1 MKKIENSF
9 AVTGFVA
16 NNAEIRQFTT
26 SSVARFSLVI
36 SRQEKVGEETTRVSA
51 LWVVRHGERMRI
63 IKTSIKSAKV
73 LFLQWKGILNPKNG
87 LIKKV

>member
-36 SRQEKVGEETTRVSA
+36 SDRRKLVKNSLVFLHSLG
-51 LWVVRHGERMRI
+51 VRHGVRM
-63 IKTSIKSAKV
+63 KTFKISIKLAKV